1 MSHNEQVRT
10 LEICHET
17 GLHCRPS
24 ASFVKIANQFQS
36 DIFVEKDGEKVN
48 GKSIVGLLTLAADNG
63 SKIQVTAIGED
74 AELALN
80 ALGELDFLIPVES
93 CS

>member
-1 MSHNEQVRT
+1 MKEEVRT
-10 LEICHET
+10 LEIRDET

-24 ASFVKIANQFQS
+24 ASFVKVANRFQS

-48 GKSIVGLLTLAADNG
+48 GKSIIGLLTLAAENG
-63 SKIQVTAIGED
+63 SKIQISAIGSD
-74 AELALN
+74 AENALE